1 VFRRQLGAAGRNI
14 TGFSRLNIELSP
26 KRLELLKETVPSV
39 ARIAV
44 LFNPEGRVLV
54 LALKQA
60 QAAAV

>member
-1 VFRRQLGAAGRNI
+1 
-14 TGFSRLNIELSP
+14 
-26 KRLELLKETVPSV
+26 
-39 ARIAV
+39 